1 MMTVQMP
8 GDTQR
13 RDVLTV
19 DRRTFTMW
27 LATIDTG
34 RLKNDAARQMLIAFQ
49 TEAADALDAYFNAG
63 GANPATPRLPTTATC
78 GCGAVTQLV
87 KGRATRSCAP
97 RDRRTTNSH
106 PASAG
111 GLQLSGGRKMI
122 DEKWQEMWDAAQTV
136 QRSLYAD
143 EIIPRRLYVDEWS
156 VRVTVERDQ
165 LGAAAVILFDDAPSL
180 PVTMYAVA
188 DGATS
193 SVRGLV
199 DGVDVVITAFRAH
212 AVETSSCT
220 VADFLAGAR

>member
-1 MMTVQMP
+1 
-8 GDTQR
+8 
-13 RDVLTV
+13 
-19 DRRTFTMW
+19 
-27 LATIDTG
+27 
-34 RLKNDAARQMLIAFQ
+34 
-49 TEAADALDAYFNAG
+49 
-63 GANPATPRLPTTATC
+63 
-78 GCGAVTQLV
+78 
-87 KGRATRSCAP
+87 
-97 RDRRTTNSH
+97 
-106 PASAG
+106 
-111 GLQLSGGRKMI
+111 MI
-122 DEKWQEMWDAAQTV
+122 DEKWQQMWDAAQTV

-156 VRVTVERDQ
+156 VRVNVERDQ

-199 DGVDVVITAFRAH
+199 DGVDVVITDFRAH